1 MREWTNSLA
10 IKSDDW
16 NQLKVIASGSQFE
29 FYINN
34 VQVEQIRDTALTSG
48 TIGMIFEAIRA
59 EPGQVWGQV
68 WFDNFQYEIR

>member
-1 MREWTNSLA
+1 MSGWTNSSA

-29 FYINN
+29 FYIND
-34 VQVEQIRDTALTSG
+34 VQVEQITDTTLTSG
-48 TIGMIFEAIRA
+48 TLGIAFEATRT
-59 EPGQVWGQV
+59 EPGLV